1 MFAGDRINRT
11 EDRSVLLGALRM
23 PKGERLEVDGV
34 DVVAQV
40 HAVLDR
46 MAAFADRV
54 RGGQWTG
61 HSGKRIRNV
70 VSIGIGGSDLGPVMA
85 CEALRDFSERDMRF
99 AFVSNVDGRPEEHT
113 SELQSL
119 MRNSYAVFCLT
130 KKNKHESPS

>member
-1 MFAGDRINRT
+1 MLLELAEVCGLPARTAAMFAGERINRT
-11 EDRSVLLGALRM
+11 EDRSVLHVALRM

-61 HSGKRIRNV
+61 PSGKRIRNRSEERRV
-70 VSIGIGGSDLGPVMA
+70 GNEGVRTCRTRRSPV
-85 CEALRDFSERDMRF
+85 
-99 AFVSNVDGRPEEHT
+99 H
-113 SELQSL
+113 
-119 MRNSYAVFCLT
+119 
-130 KKNKHESPS
+130 